1 MQVQNSIKT
10 ESLANKFV
18 LSQADKEKLLAEKI
32 LRAER
37 QIKSLEEFV
46 KILKRR

>member
-1 MQVQNSIKT
+1 MQVQKSIKT
-10 ESLANKFV
+10 ESLANKFI
-18 LSQADKEKLLAEKI
+18 LSQEDKTKLLEEKI

-46 KILKRR
+46 KSLKRR